1 MPSSSY
7 AGTIGRPSTIIIFES
22 ITNGHQRRLLCPHSN
37 LTRRVIGHLYVDS
50 ATEPIGYE
58 ADLKLLCETP
68 SVSYLS
74 LQHAAEFNLV
84 TSHPQLGED
93 NILQYRLIGCRVKPA
108 CDPAQTDIIKE
119 ELHRRAKPPLSL
131 DVVPTRRRDQKR
143 ILQLFQIATNG
154 IDRHSRAF
162 LWITLRPVSDQ

>member
-7 AGTIGRPSTIIIFES
+7 VGPIGRPSTIIIFES

-58 ADLKLLCETP
+58 ADLKLLGETP

-74 LQHAAEFNLV
+74 LQHVSMFNLV
-84 TSHPQLGED
+84 TSHPQFIED
-93 NILQYRLIGCRVKPA
+93 HILQHHLIGVHIKTACSPA
-108 CDPAQTDIIKE
+108 
-119 ELHRRAKPPLSL
+119 
-131 DVVPTRRRDQKR
+131 
-143 ILQLFQIATNG
+143 
-154 IDRHSRAF
+154 
-162 LWITLRPVSDQ
+162 

>member
-7 AGTIGRPSTIIIFES
+7 VGPIGRPSTIIIFES

-74 LQHAAEFNLV
+74 LQHAAELNLV
-84 TSHPQLGED
+84 TSHPQICDFTGEP
-93 NILQYRLIGCRVKPA
+93 NRLFRLKSY
-108 CDPAQTDIIKE
+108 
-119 ELHRRAKPPLSL
+119 RRAALIRNASSKYF
-131 DVVPTRRRDQKR
+131 R
-143 ILQLFQIATNG
+143 
-154 IDRHSRAF
+154 
-162 LWITLRPVSDQ
+162 